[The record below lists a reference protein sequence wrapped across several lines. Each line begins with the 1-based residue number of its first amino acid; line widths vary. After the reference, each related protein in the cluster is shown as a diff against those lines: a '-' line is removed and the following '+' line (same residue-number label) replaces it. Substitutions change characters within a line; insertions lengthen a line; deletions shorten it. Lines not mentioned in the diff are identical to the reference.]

1 MMCDS
6 LSGSVWVLEYC
17 ELTVTFDHEN
27 LTLHLRVQ
35 VIFLPCL
42 SISRMGQMDTWKHD
56 TSGHSCFWRRGIK
69 TLILK
74 EDILPCLTFLP
85 FHNKS
90 TECRNRAKSEETK
103 WNKRLLS
110 HQQEFED
117 KTLSSRNRR
126 TVWSRFTTTPLK
138 EEERSPTPSF
148 YMVWRVLAS
157 SALPLFPLLLFG
169 WLAPGLES
177 CRATVPKTTA
187 RVLLFIP
194 PPPPASPLC
203 STITTTCYF
212 N

>member
-1 MMCDS
+1 MCDS
-6 LSGSVWVLEYC
+6 LSGSVWILEYC

-35 VIFLPCL
+35 VIFFAVFKYLKNGTNGHL
-42 SISRMGQMDTWKHD
+42 KTRHLWAQLFL
-56 TSGHSCFWRRGIK
+56 TSGHKNTGIGGFC
-69 TLILK
+69 LVWHFFLLY
-74 EDILPCLTFLP
+74 EDFRIKAQ
-85 FHNKS
+85 NV
-90 TECRNRAKSEETK
+90 ETK

-126 TVWSRFTTTPLK
+126 TVWRFTTAPLK
-138 EEERSPTPSF
+138 EEQRSPTPSF

-194 PPPPASPLC
+194 PPPPASPLPQHHNNHML
-203 STITTTCYF
+203 F
-212 N
+212 

>member
-1 MMCDS
+1 MCDS
-6 LSGSVWVLEYC
+6 LSGSVWILEYC
-17 ELTVTFDHEN
+17 ELTVTFEHEN
-27 LTLHLRVQ
+27 LTLHGTNGHLKTRQ
-35 VIFLPCL
+35 LWAQLFL
-42 SISRMGQMDTWKHD
+42 M
-56 TSGHSCFWRRGIK
+56 SGHWR
-69 TLILK
+69 
-74 EDILPCLTFLP
+74 ILPCLTFLP
-85 FHNKS
+85 FIWRLQNKS
-90 TECRNRAKSEETK
+90 TEYAKSEETK

-169 WLAPGLES
+169 WLAPCLES
-177 CRATVPKTTA
+177 CRATVPRTTA

>member
-1 MMCDS
+1 MCDS
-6 LSGSVWVLEYC
+6 LSGSVWILEYC

-35 VIFLPCL
+35 VIFFAMFKYLKNGTNGHL
-42 SISRMGQMDTWKHD
+42 KTRQLWAQLFL
-56 TSGHSCFWRRGIK
+56 TSGHKNTGIGGFC
-69 TLILK
+69 LVWHFFLLY
-74 EDILPCLTFLP
+74 EDFRIKAQNIETEQRVKKQSETKDF
-85 FHNKS
+85 FHINKS
-90 TECRNRAKSEETK
+90 LKTK
-103 WNKRLLS
+103 RS
-110 HQQEFED
+110 PPGTAEP
-117 KTLSSRNRR
+117 
-126 TVWSRFTTTPLK
+126 FTTTPLK

>member
-1 MMCDS
+1 MCDS
-6 LSGSVWVLEYC
+6 LSGSVWILEYC

-35 VIFLPCL
+35 VISFAVFKYLENGTNGHLKTRHLWAQLFL
-42 SISRMGQMDTWKHD
+42 
-56 TSGHSCFWRRGIK
+56 TSGHKNTGTGGFCLVWRFFLLYEDFRIK
-69 TLILK
+69 AQ
-74 EDILPCLTFLP
+74 
-85 FHNKS
+85 NV
-90 TECRNRAKSEETK
+90 ETK

-126 TVWSRFTTTPLK
+126 TVWRFTTAPLK
-138 EEERSPTPSF
+138 EEQRSPTPSF

-194 PPPPASPLC
+194 PPPPASPLR